1 MVKQV
6 IWSSMIDY
14 PKNISTVIFFDKCNL
29 NCEYCY
35 NRELYNM
42 SILDF
47 NIDILPKLLERKEFI
62 NHIILSGGECT
73 INNEF
78 QEILDVLYEKGFK
91 IGIHTNGTRPDIIE
105 KNIQKISFLGI
116 DVKTTLD
123 KYYMLSNE
131 KIDSKSIE
139 KTIKLAID
147 NNKEYQCRTTIYPDI
162 VDENDCINIAKYL
175 KKLGVQEYTIQQYYA
190 IGSAKQI
197 ESYSIDK
204 LKKIQDNCNKIIKT
218 NLKTK

>member
-14 PKNISTVIFFDKCNL
+14 PKKISTVIFLDKCNL

-42 SILDF
+42 KTLDF
-47 NIDILPKLLERKEFI
+47 NIDILPKLLERKDFI

-73 INNEF
+73 INKEF
-78 QEILDVLYEKGFK
+78 QEILYILYEKGFK
-91 IGIHTNGTRPDIIE
+91 IGLHTNGTRPDIIE

-123 KYYMLSNE
+123 KYYML
-131 KIDSKSIE
+131 DSDNKDTKNIE
-139 KTIKLAID
+139 KTI
-147 NNKEYQCRTTIYPDI
+147 
-162 VDENDCINIAKYL
+162 
-175 KKLGVQEYTIQQYYA
+175 QEV
-190 IGSAKQI
+190 
-197 ESYSIDK
+197 
-204 LKKIQDNCNKIIKT
+204 
-218 NLKTK
+218 